1 MRRSRQADI
10 LCADMRETDSPMTGE
25 YTASVEI
32 PSIADY
38 CRLRR
43 DSGLTPRSEKAA
55 AAGLPNTVVGAVVRH
70 GAHVV
75 GMGRVIGDGLCYQI
89 VDIAVDPDHQ
99 GRGLGKMI
107 VSRLMGELKQLTPA
121 EAYVSLIA
129 DGDAKH
135 LYAQYGFEPTAPA
148 SIGMAQW
155 IGG

>member
-1 MRRSRQADI
+1 
-10 LCADMRETDSPMTGE
+10 MTGE
-25 YTASVEI
+25 YTVSVEG

-55 AAGLPNTVVGAVVRH
+55 AAGLPNTVAGAVVRH
-70 GAHVV
+70 GDHVV
-75 GMGRVIGDGLCYQI
+75 GMGRVIGDGLCYQV
-89 VDIAVDPDHQ
+89 VDIAVDPAHQ

-107 VSRLMGELKQLTPA
+107 MSRLMQELRKHAPA

-155 IGG
+155 IGR